1 MTKTLRLICIIV
13 RCRNRTAFLGGI
25 MTGSVTPIVS
35 ALPGRIRLRHP
46 LLRQPGRNRDL
57 ADRIAALNGLR
68 VADSSTTAGSLL
80 ILYDPARTARTAA
93 EALVAAAAA
102 DALNITPPPAAP
114 SPPPGTGRVAA
125 GQTATRA
132 LNRAAK
138 IGMMGSMAATLA
150 ALGVG
155 KRLHAGAGA
164 VFVALML
171 VHMTIQRKRLFQ

>member
-1 MTKTLRLICIIV
+1 
-13 RCRNRTAFLGGI
+13 

-46 LLRQPGRNRDL
+46 LLRQPARNRDL
-57 ADRIAALNGLR
+57 ADRLAALDGLR

-80 ILYDPARTARTAA
+80 ILYDPARTARGTV
-93 EALVAAAAA
+93 EAQVAAAAA
-102 DALNITPPPAAP
+102 DVLNIAPPPAAAAP
-114 SPPPGTGRVAA
+114 SPPPGTGRAAA
-125 GQTATRA
+125 GQTATRT
-132 LNRAAK
+132 LNRVAK

>member
-1 MTKTLRLICIIV
+1 
-13 RCRNRTAFLGGI
+13 
-25 MTGSVTPIVS
+25 MTGSVTPIAS

-46 LLRQPGRNRDL
+46 LLRQPARNRDL
-57 ADRIAALNGLR
+57 ADRIAALDGLR

-93 EALVAAAAA
+93 EAQVAAAAA
-102 DALNITPPPAAP
+102 AVLNIAPSPSAATPPSPAAP
-114 SPPPGTGRVAA
+114 PSPPANGRAV

-138 IGMMGSMAATLA
+138 IGMMGSMVATLA

-164 VFVALML
+164 VFVAMML

>member
-1 MTKTLRLICIIV
+1 
-13 RCRNRTAFLGGI
+13 

-46 LLRQPGRNRDL
+46 LLRQPARNRDL
-57 ADRIAALNGLR
+57 ADRLAALDGLR

-80 ILYDPARTARTAA
+80 ILYDPARTARGTV
-93 EALVAAAAA
+93 EAQVAAAAA
-102 DALNITPPPAAP
+102 DVLNIAPPPAAP
-114 SPPPGTGRVAA
+114 SPPSGNAKAAA
-125 GQTATRA
+125 GQTATRT
-132 LNRAAK
+132 LNRVAK

-150 ALGVG
+150 ALGMG